1 MDIAKFESLLELP
14 LTIKEV
20 NSYGSWGGE
29 GSDPAIFFST
39 EDKYVPIYQIKEAF
53 EDIAFIYPEYYEYCK
68 NKNQIHFEYFDG
80 VYDDLPIVAFLSPES
95 IRYLISNK
103 INTR

>member
-20 NSYGSWGGE
+20 NSYDSWGGE
-29 GSDPAIFFST
+29 DSDPAIFFST

-53 EDIAFIYPEYYEYCK
+53 EDIAFIDPR
-68 NKNQIHFEYFDG
+68 I
-80 VYDDLPIVAFLSPES
+80 LRIL
-95 IRYLISNK
+95 
-103 INTR
+103 

>member
-1 MDIAKFESLLELP
+1 MDIVKFESLLELP

-20 NSYGSWGGE
+20 NSYGSWGGV

-39 EDKYVPIYQIKEAF
+39 EDKYIPIYQIKEHI
-53 EDIAFIYPEYYEYCK
+53 EDIAFIDPDCYK
-68 NKNQIHFEYFDG
+68 LFKSKSQIHFEYFDCR
-80 VYDDLPIVAFLSPES
+80 YDDLPIVAFLSPES
-95 IRYLISNK
+95 IQYLITNK

>member
-29 GSDPAIFFST
+29 GSDPAILFST

-53 EDIAFIYPEYYEYCK
+53 EDIAFIDP
-68 NKNQIHFEYFDG
+68 NITN
-80 VYDDLPIVAFLSPES
+80 IVR
-95 IRYLISNK
+95 IRIKFILNILMVFMMTYLL
-103 INTR
+103 

>member
-53 EDIAFIYPEYYEYCK
+53 
-68 NKNQIHFEYFDG
+68 
-80 VYDDLPIVAFLSPES
+80 
-95 IRYLISNK
+95 
-103 INTR
+103 